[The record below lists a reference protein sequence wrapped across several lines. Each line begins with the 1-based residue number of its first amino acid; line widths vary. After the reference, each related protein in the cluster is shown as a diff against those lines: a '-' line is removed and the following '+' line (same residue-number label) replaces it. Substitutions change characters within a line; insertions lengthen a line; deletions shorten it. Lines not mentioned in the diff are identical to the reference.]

1 MVLERSP
8 RSIPFITG
16 YGFDLDG
23 SELFL
28 KSNELW
34 FKVVKFKLIKFTS
47 RASIRCQSSL
57 WMKHGI
63 LHLQT
68 PDLDFPQD
76 LTICVDVE
84 SNPGDTEL
92 AQNSSF
98 SSTLSSTALSRI
110 VYSQTELR
118 SLRKLASSYIAPTVF
133 NRLRSLCILRKR
145 GSRGG
150 CRRFGSSFNLF
161 GRWEILAVNE
171 NQLLIHVVAML
182 ILLI

>member
-1 MVLERSP
+1 MSSP
-8 RSIPFITG
+8 WWRACVRAIMAAGFSFRLLLVYSILAFLANKFRLYGAGKISKVNTFITG

-28 KSNELW
+28 KSDELW
-34 FKVVKFKLIKFTS
+34 FKVVKFKSIKFTS
-47 RASIRCQSSL
+47 RASIRCQSSV

-84 SNPGDTEL
+84 SNPGDTKL

-110 VYSQTELR
+110 VY
-118 SLRKLASSYIAPTVF
+118 
-133 NRLRSLCILRKR
+133 
-145 GSRGG
+145 
-150 CRRFGSSFNLF
+150 
-161 GRWEILAVNE
+161 GRTDHWGN
-171 NQLLIHVVAML
+171 
-182 ILLI
+182 